1 MEWKKKINSYKMLL
15 VIDHSGR
22 FIFVCVSLGNNDRE
36 VYTTS
41 PLYLEEGDFFSCGE
55 FVAADGGFEGD
66 GRFLCSYKNPGITI
80 KSFLTLLS
88 VKCTQEQKTAIKE
101 LVLGFHYLETTSVNC
116 PIRSIP

>member
-1 MEWKKKINSYKMLL
+1 MLS

-66 GRFLCSYKNPGITI
+66 GRFLSSYKNPGNDHNIIMFNLAFCEVRTEAEN
-80 KSFLTLLS
+80 SYQQQAEMHS
-88 VKCTQEQKTAIKE
+88 SEN
-101 LVLGFHYLETTSVNC
+101 Y
-116 PIRSIP
+116 